1 MISLFSSCNL
11 YHWQQRRVER
21 KMVRCGIVGLSK
33 VTSDGTENG
42 YCTNKENLDVSKP
55 TLLLI
60 HGYHGGGLDQWS
72 PNIPV
77 LSKHF
82 NIVAPDLNYHGKTK
96 FASDFSIEMQAD
108 WVHRFIFS
116 LEAPLLQNNL
126 IVIGS
131 SYGGLVSARFCE
143 KYADQV
149 KAYVCYDGLSGCFN
163 KSTTDS
169 IAQKHGVPNAFAL
182 LNPTTVKDL
191 KTLAGLQNPVNAPNF
206 ILKIALDN
214 HFMKNRNEKMELL
227 NYLDR
232 NESQLKSHKFEWT
245 MPVYV
250 LWGENDQI
258 ISKQSAYCLKR
269 IYQIPDEQFFMIPNA
284 GHILNMENPK
294 VFNQWVIDRFA
305 VKD

>member
-1 MISLFSSCNL
+1 MLSLFSSCNL
-11 YHWQQRRVER
+11 YNWQQRRIESKIAR
-21 KMVRCGIVGLSK
+21 YGIEGISK
-33 VTSDGTENG
+33 VTADGAENG
-42 YCTNKENLDVSKP
+42 YCTNKKSLDDSKP

-77 LSKHF
+77 LSKYF

-96 FASDFSIEMQAD
+96 FESDFSIEMQAD
-108 WVHRFIFS
+108 WVHRFVSS
-116 LEAPLLQNNL
+116 LKDSCLKNNL

-143 KYADQV
+143 KYASQV
-149 KAYVCYDGLSGCFN
+149 KTFVCYDGLSGCFN
-163 KSTTDS
+163 KATTDS
-169 IAQKHGVPNAFAL
+169 IAQQHGVPNAFAL
-182 LNPTTVKDL
+182 LNPTNVKDL
-191 KTLAGLQNPVNAPNF
+191 KTLAGLQNPVKAPDF
-206 ILKIALDN
+206 VMKIVLDN

-232 NESQLKSHKFEWT
+232 NESQLKSHKFQWP
-245 MPVYV
+245 MPVYI

-269 IYQIPDEQFFMIPNA
+269 IYQIPDEQFSMIANA
-284 GHILNMENPK
+284 GHILNMEDPK
-294 VFNQWVIDRFA
+294 MFNQWVIDRFA
-305 VKD
+305 TKD